1 MLKLKNVVANVEIK
15 KCCWALLLI
24 LAANVEEENVVKLYS
39 CYLLLMLK
47 VENVDIYK
55 NDIFIIWPDKG
66 LKIVLLWIQNVTNLI
81 MGHFKT
87 VVTTFK
93 KEYLS

>member
-1 MLKLKNVVANVEIK
+1 MLKLRSVVANVEIK

-47 VENVDIYK
+47 VENV
-55 NDIFIIWPDKG
+55 FI
-66 LKIVLLWIQNVTNLI
+66 LKRYLYNLAR
-81 MGHFKT
+81 
-87 VVTTFK
+87 
-93 KEYLS
+93 